1 MARQTRGFTLLE
13 LMIVVAIVGILAA
26 VALPAAASYT
36 ARARVSEAL
45 LVMSGCRTTVS
56 EVFQAAESAGA
67 PALGADGWGCGEN
80 QVTTRYVAALNT
92 TDDGAIVVTL
102 QNVGGGADGSRITMT
117 PMKTATQPATASDLG
132 SRLFGWQCGG
142 AGTTA
147 SANVLPA
154 TCRGA

>member
-1 MARQTRGFTLLE
+1 MTRRTRGFTLIE
-13 LMIVVAIVGILAA
+13 VMIVVAIIGILAA

-36 ARARVSEAL
+36 VRARVSEAL
-45 LVMSGCRTTVS
+45 LVISGCRTTIS
-56 EVFQAAESAGA
+56 EVFQSGSAG
-67 PALGADGWGCGEN
+67 PLPGVDGWGCGEN
-80 QVTTRYVAALNT
+80 QLATRYVAALNT
-92 TDDGAIVVTL
+92 TADDAIVVTL

>member
-1 MARQTRGFTLLE
+1 MTRRTRGFTLIE
-13 LMIVVAIVGILAA
+13 VMIVVAIIGILAA

-36 ARARVSEAL
+36 VRARVSEAL
-45 LVMSGCRTTVS
+45 LVISGCRTTIS
-56 EVFQAAESAGA
+56 EVFQSGSAG
-67 PALGADGWGCGEN
+67 PLPGVDGWGCGEN
-80 QVTTRYVAALNT
+80 QLATRYVAALNT
-92 TDDGAIVVTL
+92 TADGAIVVTL

-117 PMKTATQPATASDLG
+117 PMKTATQPATAGDLG